1 MALIICNAL
10 AMRQGR
16 SNAPGIFCLQCS
28 INKKSESSGLCPGI
42 FLASWN
48 SWKGE
53 IQMPELCRFLG
64 ISIRMYFNDHEPPHF
79 HVQYNDFRAVFLIAD
94 LSLIDGFLPPRIV
107 ALVLEWANQHRFELA
122 MNWREMRE
130 TGTFKRIEPLV

>member
-1 MALIICNAL
+1 
-10 AMRQGR
+10 
-16 SNAPGIFCLQCS
+16 
-28 INKKSESSGLCPGI
+28 
-42 FLASWN
+42 
-48 SWKGE
+48 
-53 IQMPELCRFLG
+53 
-64 ISIRMYFNDHEPPHF
+64 MYFNDHEPPHF